1 MSEWAS
7 FLQLFHLSGWILP
20 SEYLLNASQS
30 HPHSW
35 QFAAFWTSS
44 VGHHQHHLLDQA
56 PESPPSYLLPHSSSA
71 ELTRLLTTI
80 NTWTIMSSLEE
91 SICNILNQFNHQES
105 ERSSSACTR
114 TRFLFLCSSLQ
125 NTSWWPEHT
134 SNSSTW
140 FKRKYNNLNVR
151 HLNDIVIVV
160 LFKNTTNEQCTTHVY
175 LQNKTDKSKNH
186 SGNGAVHKF
195 CPKI

>member
-1 MSEWAS
+1 MLHSLILILGS
-7 FLQLFHLSGWILP
+7 SQLFEQVEWDIINIISWTRLP
-20 SEYLLNASQS
+20 NL
-30 HPHSW
+30 
-35 QFAAFWTSS
+35 
-44 VGHHQHHLLDQA
+44 HHLIFFLT
-56 PESPPSYLLPHSSSA
+56 LL
-71 ELTRLLTTI
+71 LQRLLDSF
-80 NTWTIMSSLEE
+80 NHKFSKEE

-105 ERSSSACTR
+105 ERSSSACSR
-114 TRFLFLCSSLQ
+114 THFLFLCSSLQ

>member
-35 QFAAFWTSS
+35 QFAAFWTSW

-80 NTWTIMSSLEE
+80 NTSTIMSSLEE

-140 FKRKYNNLNVR
+140 FKRKFECKTFEWYWNCSSFQKYNQWTVY
-151 HLNDIVIVV
+151 
-160 LFKNTTNEQCTTHVY
+160 NTCVFTK
-175 LQNKTDKSKNH
+175 QNRQIQKSQRQRR
-186 SGNGAVHKF
+186 ST
-195 CPKI
+195 